1 MKRLFLGV
9 FSEEKKEIKLVPTSD
24 IISVSQTVKGF
35 EPTVVA
41 KDDVIP
47 LVVVSRIES
56 GLFETSEDACRS
68 IW

>member
-1 MKRLFLGV
+1 MKSLFLGV

-47 LVVVSRIES
+47 FGSCVTNRTWTI
-56 GLFETSEDACRS
+56 
-68 IW
+68 

>member
-1 MKRLFLGV
+1 MIITKRLFLGV

-41 KDDVIP
+41 TDDV
-47 LVVVSRIES
+47 VAF
-56 GLFETSEDACRS
+56 GNS
-68 IW
+68 IMNRT

>member
-1 MKRLFLGV
+1 MTKRLFLGV

-41 KDDVIP
+41 KDDVICFD
-47 LVVVSRIES
+47 SCITNRIW
-56 GLFETSEDACRS
+56 T
-68 IW
+68 I